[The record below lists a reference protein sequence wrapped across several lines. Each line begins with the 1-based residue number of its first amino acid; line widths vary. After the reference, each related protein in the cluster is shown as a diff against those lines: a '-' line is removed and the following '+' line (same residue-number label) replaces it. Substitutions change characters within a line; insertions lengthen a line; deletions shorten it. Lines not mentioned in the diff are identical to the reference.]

1 MRLDT
6 YAKIVATQ
14 YLSDNELA
22 VIRQFTTK
30 MLETERDHPFGIY
43 SMRMLNHINLITA
56 DNAMVD
62 VLAIQNENADLKLQL
77 KAMGQG
83 YFKLAMEK
91 DELEIKLE
99 ELGVTV

>member
-6 YAKIVATQ
+6 YTKIVANQ
-14 YLSDNELA
+14 YLSDDELA
-22 VIRQFTTK
+22 VIRQYTTK
-30 MLETERDHPFGIY
+30 MLETERDHPIGLFA
-43 SMRMLNHINLITA
+43 MRMLNHINLITL

-62 VLAIQNENADLKLQL
+62 VLALQKENKDLKLQL

-91 DELEIKLE
+91 DELEVKLE